1 MKTIRALSGLVI
13 FLAMSHAAAQEA
25 NSPLATVE
33 VADDLE
39 KVSRAA
45 FRETYVNKTVDFTRF
60 KKLYLGEALFDYR
73 DVGPAQRSRSMAA
86 RSSRTAFGISDK
98 DRDDFE
104 NLVAEAFTKE
114 LGKSKRFSIVD
125 TFDETT
131 IIMRGGMVD
140 IVSRVPPE
148 FTGRSEIYLATVGEA
163 TLVLEFL
170 DGGTGEVLARIAER
184 RRIDTLSG
192 RTSSLAVPSNTVTVR
207 ADVRRWAASTAR
219 RLRNE
224 LDLAISE
231 S

>member
-1 MKTIRALSGLVI
+1 
-13 FLAMSHAAAQEA
+13 
-25 NSPLATVE
+25 
-33 VADDLE
+33 
-39 KVSRAA
+39 
-45 FRETYVNKTVDFTRF
+45 
-60 KKLYLGEALFDYR
+60 
-73 DVGPAQRSRSMAA
+73 
-86 RSSRTAFGISDK
+86 
-98 DRDDFE
+98 
-104 NLVAEAFTKE
+104 